1 MSEIPLV
8 ELSEDSS
15 LEEVSLVEDVSSTE
29 EEVVLLEEALANSL
43 RYSNLKERE

>member
-1 MSEIPLV
+1 MSEIPVV

-43 RYSNLKERE
+43 LYSNLKERE